1 MLQKARRAWT
11 RAGTVMGRAAAGGR
25 SLERPFEQSR
35 QSEKVPQIHNVYV
48 TCKKCYRMT
57 IAPNRFMYYLA
68 LFFFFVLARNI
79 HYLLTI
85 NVPKVA
91 RFSNIDLAFL
101 FIFQ

>member
-11 RAGTVMGRAAAGGR
+11 RVGTVMGRAAAGGR

-68 LFFFFVLARNI
+68 LFFFFFFGTE
-79 HYLLTI
+79 HT
-85 NVPKVA
+85 
-91 RFSNIDLAFL
+91 L
-101 FIFQ
+101 FVNYKCSKGGTVF